1 MYLFLV
7 SKRFADSQHQIKF
20 SHFWLSQLGHMS
32 HNEMMSFPT
41 LNNAN
46 LKMKKKKKELG
57 LNDVVF

>member
-46 LKMKKKKKELG
+46 LKMKKKKKKLG

>member
-46 LKMKKKKKELG
+46 LKMKKKKKLG

>member
-46 LKMKKKKKELG
+46 LKMKKKKKARFE
-57 LNDVVF
+57 